1 MVARTRQR
9 ASSVAVIDIGSNSVR
24 LVVYESLARS
34 LVTIF
39 NEKALCGLGR
49 EVQSTGLL
57 AKDAVDKALTA
68 LRRFRAL
75 CKIMK
80 VGRVYAIA
88 TAAARDA
95 SNGPEFIAAAE
106 KICGCEIQ
114 IISGPREAKLSA
126 LGVISGVHKPNGL
139 VGDMGGGSL
148 ELIDVRG
155 NSLRQ
160 GVTLPLGGL
169 ALQDASKNS
178 PKRAERIIAKAFA
191 DVEQLKACVG
201 RNFYA
206 VGGTWR
212 ALARLHILQSGYP
225 LKVMHGY
232 TIPAADALS
241 FVRRVR
247 RFAAA
252 NVLADIETITKAR
265 QPLLVYAALL
275 LEYIIRIGK
284 PKAIV
289 FSTYGVRE
297 GLFYEMLSPA
307 QRAEDG
313 LLGAAETMNRLYSRS
328 ARHAQEL
335 SAWSD
340 HFMRIAR
347 LSETDEDRRLRRVA
361 CLLSDIGWR
370 VHPDHRGEQTLHL
383 ITNGNFGSIDHHGR
397 AFLAL
402 SVYYRYAGFS
412 AENEPP
418 EIVRALVTPAQVERA
433 RLLGALFRVAHLI
446 SAAQPGVLPAAHFT
460 VQDRK
465 MMLIFEHRLV
475 DLVADRVGSRFKQL
489 ARLVGKSGS
498 IVRR

>member
-9 ASSVAVIDIGSNSVR
+9 APSVAVIDIGSNSVR

-49 EVQSTGLL
+49 EVMSTGLL
-57 AKDAVDKALTA
+57 AKDAVDKALLA
-68 LRRFRAL
+68 LKRFRAL

-95 SNGPEFIAAAE
+95 SNGPDFIAAAE
-106 KICGCEIQ
+106 KICGTEIQ

-160 GVTLPLGGL
+160 GITLPLGGL
-169 ALQDASKNS
+169 ALQDASKDS

-191 DVEQLKACVG
+191 DVEQLKACEG

-232 TIPAADALS
+232 TISAADALS

-252 NVLADIETITKAR
+252 NVLADIETITEAR
-265 QPLLVYAALL
+265 QPLLVYAAIL
-275 LEYIIRIGK
+275 LEHIIRIGK
-284 PKAIV
+284 PKSIV

-297 GLFYEMLSPA
+297 GLLYEMLPPA

-313 LLGAAETMNRLYSRS
+313 LLGAAETMNKLYSRS

-335 SAWSD
+335 SNWSD
-340 HFMRIAR
+340 HFAR
-347 LSETDEDRRLRRVA
+347 VAKLQETDEDKRLRRIA

-383 ITNGNFGSIDHHGR
+383 ITNGNFGSVDHHGR

-418 EIVRALVTPAQVERA
+418 DIVRALVTPAQVERA

-498 IVRR
+498 VVRR